1 MSTFTVRTVDAES
14 RQVEIGQFDL
24 IPQEEHAEAV
34 CDLFLRFLADRPPGF
49 REELPFLK
57 QPGTELEW
65 AAAEG
70 GAALASFYDQG
81 QPVSMGILLA
91 GLNEEADKRMLDGL
105 RATAGYAIFRED
117 VARCLDAPERPVLIN
132 ILFPESPEL
141 RPRVQLLAT
150 ALASV
155 FFRIIAAIKE
165 AEDEENG
172 DRDGGAT
179 P

>member
-1 MSTFTVRTVDAES
+1 MSTFTVRTVEAES
-14 RQVEIGQFDL
+14 RTVEIGQFQL
-24 IPQEEHAEAV
+24 IPEEDHAEAV

-70 GAALASFYDQG
+70 GAALATFYDQG
-81 QPVSMGILLA
+81 QPVSIGILLS
-91 GLNEEADKRMLDGL
+91 GLNEDSDKRMLDGL
-105 RATAGYAIFRED
+105 RATIGYAIFKED
-117 VARCLDAPERPVLIN
+117 VARCLDAPERPLLIN

-141 RPRVQLLAT
+141 RPRVQLLST

-155 FFRIIAAIKE
+155 FFRVIAALKD
-165 AEDEENG
+165 AEDDDSAG
-172 DRDGGAT
+172 PDSDPT

>member
-1 MSTFTVRTVDAES
+1 VSTFTVRTVNAES

-24 IPQEEHAEAV
+24 HPETEQAEAV

-70 GAALASFYDQG
+70 GAALATFYDQG
-81 QPVSMGILLA
+81 EPLSMGILLS
-91 GLNEEADKRMLDGL
+91 GLNDESDKRMLDGL
-105 RATAGYAIFRED
+105 RATIGYAIFRED
-117 VARCLDAPERPVLIN
+117 VARCLDAPERPLLIN
-132 ILFPESPEL
+132 IIFPDRPEL
-141 RPRVQLLAT
+141 LPRVHLLAT

-155 FFRIIAAIKE
+155 FFRIIAAMAE
-165 AEDEENG
+165 APPD
-172 DRDGGAT
+172 AT

>member
-1 MSTFTVRTVDAES
+1 M
-14 RQVEIGQFDL
+14 EIGQFDL
-24 IPQEEHAEAV
+24 IPREEHAEAV
-34 CDLFLRFLADRPPGF
+34 CDLFLHFLADRPPGF

-70 GAALASFYDQG
+70 GAALATFYDQG
-81 QPVSMGILLA
+81 RPLSMGILLA

-105 RATAGYAIFRED
+105 RATAGYAIFQED
-117 VARCLDAPERPVLIN
+117 VARCLDAPERPLLIN

-155 FFRIIAAIKE
+155 FFRIIAAIRE
-165 AEDEENG
+165 SEEEQNA